1 MERNVYDVLTERG
14 FIEQATHPDDIR
26 ELLGKEKV
34 TFYIGFDPTADSLHV
49 GHYIQFM
56 VMQYMQKYG
65 HRPIFLAGGGTGM
78 IGDPSGRSDMRRVM
92 TIEQIDSNVERFK
105 AQASRFVDFSDGKAL
120 MLNNAEWLRDLNYI
134 EFLRDY
140 GAHFSINRMINAEC
154 YKSRLEQGLT
164 FLEFNYMIMQSYDF
178 LHLYRHY
185 DCKLQF
191 GGNDQWSNIIGG
203 VELVRRADQG
213 EAFGLTFKLLTNSEG
228 KKMGKTANGA
238 VWLDPEKMKPFDF
251 YQYWRNVDD
260 KDVRNCLCLLTF
272 LPMDEVERLASLEG
286 AEINKAKEVLAY
298 EVTKNV
304 HGMEAA
310 EEAQKAARALFA
322 GASQAG
328 SIPTT
333 DMTSADFAGD
343 GVGLLNLLKQVG
355 LTSTTSEGR
364 RLVEQNGISLNEN
377 PVSDVHYAVTTAD
390 FVDKQLKIRKGKKK
404 FHIIQLTD

>member
-14 FIEQATHPDDIR
+14 YIEQATHPDETR

-56 VMQYMQKYG
+56 VMQHMQQHG

-92 TIEQIDSNVERFK
+92 TVEQIDHNVQRFK
-105 AQASRFVDFSDGKAL
+105 EQAARFIDFSDGKAL
-120 MLNNAEWLRDLNYI
+120 ILNNADWLRDLNYI

-140 GAHFSINRMINAEC
+140 GAYFSVNRMINAEC
-154 YKSRLEQGLT
+154 YKSRMEQGLT

-178 LHLYRHY
+178 LHLYRNY
-185 DCKLQF
+185 NCKLEL

-203 VELVRRADQG
+203 VDLVRRADQG
-213 EAFGLTFKLLTNSEG
+213 EVFGLTFKLLTNSEG

-238 VWLDPEKMKPFDF
+238 VWLDADKMSPYDF

-272 LPMDEVERLASLEG
+272 IPMDEVERLASLEG
-286 AEINKAKEVLAY
+286 AEINKAKEILAY

-304 HGMEAA
+304 HGEAAA

-322 GASQAG
+322 GGGQEG

-333 DMTSADFAGD
+333 KMDTQTFEGD
-343 GVGLLNLLKQVG
+343 GVGLLNLLKEVG

-364 RLVEQNGISLNEN
+364 RLVEQGGVTLNE
-377 PVSDVHYAVTTAD
+377 VAVKDVRYNVTLKD
-390 FVDKQLKIRKGKKK
+390 FQDNQLKIRKGKKK
-404 FHIIQLTD
+404 FHLIEL

>member
-14 FIEQATHPDDIR
+14 YIEQATHPDETR

-56 VMQYMQKYG
+56 VMQHMQQHG

-92 TIEQIDSNVERFK
+92 TIEQIDHNVQRFK
-105 AQASRFVDFSDGKAL
+105 EQAEHFIDFSDDKAL
-120 MLNNAEWLRDLNYI
+120 IVNNADWLRDLNYI

-140 GAHFSINRMINAEC
+140 GAYFSVNRMINAEC
-154 YKSRLEQGLT
+154 YKSRMEQGLT

-178 LHLYRHY
+178 LHLYRNY
-185 DCKLQF
+185 NCKLEL

-203 VELVRRADQG
+203 VDLVRRADQG
-213 EAFGLTFKLLTNSEG
+213 EVFGLTFKLLTNSEG

-238 VWLDPEKMKPFDF
+238 VWLDADKMSPYDF

-272 LPMDEVERLASLEG
+272 IPMDEIERLAALEG
-286 AEINKAKEVLAY
+286 AEINKAKEILAY

-304 HGMEAA
+304 HGETAA

-322 GASQAG
+322 GGGQEG

-333 DMTSADFAGD
+333 KMDKATFEGE
-343 GVGLLNLLKQVG
+343 GVGLLNLLKEVG

-364 RLVEQNGISLNEN
+364 RLVEQGGVTLNE
-377 PVSDVHYAVTTAD
+377 VAVKDVRYNVTLQD
-390 FVDKQLKIRKGKKK
+390 FQDNQLKIRKGKKK
-404 FHIIQLTD
+404 FHLIEL

>member
-14 FIEQATHPDDIR
+14 YIEQATHPDETR

-56 VMQYMQKYG
+56 VMQHMQQHG

-92 TIEQIDSNVERFK
+92 TVEQIDHNVQRFK
-105 AQASRFVDFSDGKAL
+105 EQAARFIDFSDDKAL
-120 MLNNAEWLRDLNYI
+120 IVNNADWLRDLNYI

-140 GAHFSINRMINAEC
+140 GAYFSVNRMINAEC
-154 YKSRLEQGLT
+154 YKSRMEQGLT

-178 LHLYRHY
+178 LHLYRNY
-185 DCKLQF
+185 NCKLEL

-203 VELVRRADQG
+203 VDLVRRADQG
-213 EAFGLTFKLLTNSEG
+213 EVFGLTFKLLTNSEG

-238 VWLDPEKMKPFDF
+238 VWLDADKMSPYDF

-272 LPMDEVERLASLEG
+272 IPMDEVERLSSLEG
-286 AEINKAKEVLAY
+286 AEINKAKEILAY

-304 HGMEAA
+304 HGEAAA

-322 GASQAG
+322 GGGQEG

-333 DMTSADFAGD
+333 KMDAQTFEGD
-343 GVGLLNLLKQVG
+343 GVGLLNLLKEVG

-364 RLVEQNGISLNEN
+364 RLVEQGGVTLNE
-377 PVSDVHYAVTTAD
+377 VAVKDVRYNVTLKD
-390 FVDKQLKIRKGKKK
+390 FQDNQLKIRKGKKK
-404 FHIIQLTD
+404 FHLIEL

>member
-14 FIEQATHPDDIR
+14 YIEQCTHPDETR

-56 VMQYMQKYG
+56 VMQHMQQHG

-92 TIEQIDSNVERFK
+92 TVEQIDANCERFK
-105 AQASRFVDFSDGKAL
+105 EQASRFVDFSDGKAL
-120 MLNNAEWLRDLNYI
+120 MLNNADWLRDLNYI

-140 GAHFSINRMINAEC
+140 GAHFNVNRMLNAEC
-154 YKSRLEQGLT
+154 YKSRMEQGLT
-164 FLEFNYMIMQSYDF
+164 FLEFNYMIMQSFDF
-178 LHLYRHY
+178 LHLYRAHN
-185 DCKLQF
+185 CKLEL

-203 VELVRRADQG
+203 VELIRKVDQG

-238 VWLDPEKMKPFDF
+238 VWLDADKMKPYDF

-260 KDVRNCLCLLTF
+260 KDVRNCLALLTF
-272 LPMDEVERLASLEG
+272 LPMDEVERLANLEG
-286 AEINKAKEVLAY
+286 AEINHAKEVLAF

-304 HGMEAA
+304 HGEEAA
-310 EEAQKAARALFA
+310 AEAQKAARALFA
-322 GASQAG
+322 GGGQEG

-333 DMTSADFAGD
+333 EMATADFEGD
-343 GVGLLNLLKQVG
+343 GVGLLNLLKEVG

-364 RLVEQNGISLNEN
+364 RLVEQGGVTLNEK
-377 PVSDVHYAVTTAD
+377 AVTDVRYNVTAAD
-390 FVDKQLKIRKGKKK
+390 FEDNQLKIRKGKKK
-404 FHIIQLTD
+404 FHLIKLS

>member
-14 FIEQATHPDDIR
+14 YIEQATHPDETR

-56 VMQYMQKYG
+56 VMQHMQQHG
-65 HRPIFLAGGGTGM
+65 HQPIFLAGGGTGM

-92 TIEQIDSNVERFK
+92 TVEQIDHNVQRFK
-105 AQASRFVDFSDGKAL
+105 EQAARFIDFSDDKAL
-120 MLNNAEWLRDLNYI
+120 ILNNADWLRDLNYI

-140 GAHFSINRMINAEC
+140 GAYFSVNRMINAEC
-154 YKSRLEQGLT
+154 YKSRMEQGLT

-178 LHLYRHY
+178 LHLYRNY
-185 DCKLQF
+185 NCKLQF

-238 VWLDPEKMKPFDF
+238 VWLDADKMSPYDF

-272 LPMDEVERLASLEG
+272 IPMDEVERLASLEG
-286 AEINKAKEVLAY
+286 AEINKAKEILAY

-304 HGMEAA
+304 HGEAAA

-322 GASQAG
+322 GGGQEG

-333 DMTSADFAGD
+333 KMDVQTFEGD
-343 GVGLLNLLKQVG
+343 GMGLLNLLKEVG

-364 RLVEQNGISLNEN
+364 RLVEQGGVTLNE
-377 PVSDVHYAVTTAD
+377 VAVKDVRYNVTLKD
-390 FVDKQLKIRKGKKK
+390 FQDNQLKIRKGKKK
-404 FHIIQLTD
+404 FHIVEL

>member
-14 FIEQATHPDDIR
+14 YIEQATHPDETR

-56 VMQYMQKYG
+56 VMQHMQQHG

-92 TIEQIDSNVERFK
+92 TIEQIDHNVQRFKEQAERFI
-105 AQASRFVDFSDGKAL
+105 DFSDDKAL
-120 MLNNAEWLRDLNYI
+120 IVNNADWLRDLNYI

-140 GAHFSINRMINAEC
+140 GAYFSVNRMINAEC
-154 YKSRLEQGLT
+154 YKSRMEQGLT

-178 LHLYRHY
+178 LHLYRNY
-185 DCKLQF
+185 NCKLEL

-203 VELVRRADQG
+203 VDLVRRADQG
-213 EAFGLTFKLLTNSEG
+213 EVFGLTFKLLTNSEG

-238 VWLDPEKMKPFDF
+238 VWLDADKMSPYDF

-272 LPMDEVERLASLEG
+272 IPMDEVERLAALEG
-286 AEINKAKEVLAY
+286 AEINKAKEILAY

-304 HGMEAA
+304 HGETAA

-322 GASQAG
+322 GGGQKG

-333 DMTSADFAGD
+333 KMDKATFEGE
-343 GVGLLNLLKQVG
+343 GVGLLNLLKEVG

-364 RLVEQNGISLNEN
+364 RLVEQGGVTLNE
-377 PVSDVHYAVTTAD
+377 VAVKDVRYNVTLQD
-390 FVDKQLKIRKGKKK
+390 FQDNQLKIRKGKKK
-404 FHIIQLTD
+404 FHLIEL

>member
-14 FIEQATHPDDIR
+14 YIEQATHPDETR

-56 VMQYMQKYG
+56 VMQHMQQHG

-92 TIEQIDSNVERFK
+92 TVEQIDHNVQRFK
-105 AQASRFVDFSDGKAL
+105 EQAARFIDFSDDKAL
-120 MLNNAEWLRDLNYI
+120 IVNNADWLRDLNYI

-140 GAHFSINRMINAEC
+140 GAYFSVNRMINAEC
-154 YKSRLEQGLT
+154 YKSRMEQGLT

-178 LHLYRHY
+178 LHLYRNY
-185 DCKLQF
+185 NCKLEL

-203 VELVRRADQG
+203 VDLVRRADQG
-213 EAFGLTFKLLTNSEG
+213 EVFGLTFKLLTNSEG

-238 VWLDPEKMKPFDF
+238 VWLDADKMSPYDF

-272 LPMDEVERLASLEG
+272 IPMDEVERLSSLEG
-286 AEINKAKEVLAY
+286 AEINKAKEILAY

-304 HGMEAA
+304 HGEAAA

-322 GASQAG
+322 GGGQEG

-333 DMTSADFAGD
+333 KMDAQTFEGD
-343 GVGLLNLLKQVG
+343 GVGLLNLLKEVG

-364 RLVEQNGISLNEN
+364 RLVEQGGVTLNE
-377 PVSDVHYAVTTAD
+377 VAVKDVRYNVTLKD
-390 FVDKQLKIRKGKKK
+390 FQDNQLKIRKGKKK
-404 FHIIQLTD
+404 FHIVEL

>member
-14 FIEQATHPDDIR
+14 YIEQATHPDETRD
-26 ELLGKEKV
+26 LLGKEKV

-56 VMQYMQKYG
+56 VMQHMQQHG

-92 TIEQIDSNVERFK
+92 TVEQIDHNVQRFK
-105 AQASRFVDFSDGKAL
+105 EQAARFIDFSDDKAL
-120 MLNNAEWLRDLNYI
+120 ILNNADWLRDLNYI

-140 GAHFSINRMINAEC
+140 GAYFSVNRMINAEC
-154 YKSRLEQGLT
+154 YKSRMEQGLT

-178 LHLYRHY
+178 LHLYRNY
-185 DCKLQF
+185 DCKLEF

-238 VWLDPEKMKPFDF
+238 VWLDADKMSPYDF

-272 LPMDEVERLASLEG
+272 IPMDEVERLSSLEG
-286 AEINKAKEVLAY
+286 AEINKAKEILAY

-304 HGMEAA
+304 HGEAAA

-322 GASQAG
+322 GGGQEG

-333 DMTSADFAGD
+333 KMDAKTFEGD
-343 GVGLLNLLKQVG
+343 GVGLLNLLKEVG

-364 RLVEQNGISLNEN
+364 RLVEQGGVTLNE
-377 PVSDVHYAVTTAD
+377 VAVKDVRYNVTLKD
-390 FVDKQLKIRKGKKK
+390 FQDNQLKIRKGKKK
-404 FHIIQLTD
+404 FHIVEL

>member
-14 FIEQATHPDDIR
+14 YIEQATHPDETR

-56 VMQYMQKYG
+56 VMQHMQQHG

-92 TIEQIDSNVERFK
+92 TIEQIDHNVQRFKEQAERFI
-105 AQASRFVDFSDGKAL
+105 DFSDDKAL
-120 MLNNAEWLRDLNYI
+120 IVNNADWLRDLNYI

-140 GAHFSINRMINAEC
+140 GAYFSVNRMINAEC
-154 YKSRLEQGLT
+154 YKSRMEQGLT

-178 LHLYRHY
+178 LHLYRNY
-185 DCKLQF
+185 NCKLEL

-203 VELVRRADQG
+203 VDLVRRADQG
-213 EAFGLTFKLLTNSEG
+213 EVFGLTFKLLTNSEG

-238 VWLDPEKMKPFDF
+238 VWLDADKMSPYDF

-272 LPMDEVERLASLEG
+272 IPMDEIERLAALEG
-286 AEINKAKEVLAY
+286 AEINKSKEILAY

-304 HGMEAA
+304 HGEAAA

-322 GASQAG
+322 GGGQEG

-333 DMTSADFAGD
+333 KMDKATFESE
-343 GVGLLNLLKQVG
+343 GVGLLNLLKEVG

-364 RLVEQNGISLNEN
+364 RLVEQGGVTLNE
-377 PVSDVHYAVTTAD
+377 VAVKDVRYNVTLQD
-390 FVDKQLKIRKGKKK
+390 FQDNQLKIRKGKKK
-404 FHIIQLTD
+404 FHLIEL